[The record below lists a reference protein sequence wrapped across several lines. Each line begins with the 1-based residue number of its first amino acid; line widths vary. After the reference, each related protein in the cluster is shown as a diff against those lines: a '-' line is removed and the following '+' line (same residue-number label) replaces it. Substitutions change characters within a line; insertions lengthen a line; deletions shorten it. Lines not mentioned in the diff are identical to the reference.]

1 MSNSKLTITSVKARE
16 ILDSR
21 GNPTVNVDVEL
32 AGGIRASAAVP
43 SGASTGK
50 YEAVELR
57 DGDKARY
64 GGKGVLKAVSN
75 INEIIAPELK
85 GLSLEDFGT
94 VDDKLLQMDGT
105 ADKSGLGGNSLLG
118 VSLATARAIAEA
130 RGLPLYKYLGDANS
144 VIMPVPMMNILNGGK
159 HALDSTDFQEFM
171 ILPVGADS
179 FSNALRIGTEVYHAL
194 KKVIKD
200 KGMNTNV
207 GDEGGFAPQVA
218 SNKEAV
224 ELILTAIDSAG
235 YKAGEDCLLA
245 LDPAASSFYENGKY
259 VLAREGRALNSAEMI
274 DYYAGWASAYPL
286 ISIEDGL
293 EEDDWEAW
301 VDLNTRLGKSVQL
314 VGDDLYTTNVTR
326 LQKGIEK
333 KASNSI
339 LIKPN
344 QVGTLTETL
353 SAIFMAREAI
363 WTTVISHR
371 SGETEDPFIAD
382 LSVAVNAGLI
392 KTGAPCRSERV
403 AKYNRLLAIEEELGH
418 AAHYPGKEA
427 FYNLGG

>member
-1 MSNSKLTITSVKARE
+1 MSSTIHSISSIHARE

-21 GNPTVNVDVEL
+21 GNPTVNIEVEL
-32 AGGIRASAAVP
+32 NGGILASAAVP

-57 DGDKARY
+57 DGDKKRY
-64 GGKGVLKAVSN
+64 GGKGVLRAIANVN
-75 INEIIAPELK
+75 DIIAPALK
-85 GLSLEDFGT
+85 GMQVQDYAAVDRRLLE
-94 VDDKLLQMDGT
+94 MDGT
-105 ADKSGLGGNSLLG
+105 EDKSGLGGNALLG
-118 VSLATARAIAEA
+118 VSLATARALAA
-130 RGLPLYKYLGDANS
+130 AGSTPLYRYLGDTNS

-171 ILPVGADS
+171 ILPVGAHS
-179 FSNALRIGTEVYHAL
+179 FRDALRIGTEVYHTL

-207 GDEGGFAPQVA
+207 GDEGGFAPQVS

-224 ELILTAIDSAG
+224 ELILAAIDSAG

-245 LDPAASSFYENGKY
+245 LDPASSSFYENGKY
-259 VLAREGRALNSAEMI
+259 VLAREGKTLSSQDMI
-274 DYYAGWASAYPL
+274 DYYAGWAVNYPL

-293 EEDDWEAW
+293 EEDDWDAW
-301 VDLNTRLGKSVQL
+301 VGLNSRLGASVQL
-314 VGDDLYTTNVTR
+314 VGDDLYTTNVRR
-326 LQKGIEK
+326 LKQGIEK
-333 KASNSI
+333 NASNSI

-353 SAIFMAREAI
+353 EAIFMAREAG

-382 LSVAVNAGLI
+382 LAVAVNAGLI

-403 AKYNRLLAIEEELGH
+403 AKYNRLLAIEEELGS